1 MLSLR
6 CSDVVVSEYAP
17 HGLYGDYPLQQ
28 QTSEFCILLKYILYH
43 LDILFIS
50 KSLSIIFK
58 LRLNHRNLF
67 SANYVCNYLPAVDYK
82 VDRAVEDNQQVAE
95 CHHDVHFV
103 APNLGR
109 VLTFNLRRRYKKI

>member
-28 QTSEFCILLKYILYH
+28 QTSEFCILLKYILYN

-50 KSLSIIFK
+50 INYFQIEIKPPEFVFGQ
-58 LRLNHRNLF
+58 LRLQ
-67 SANYVCNYLPAVDYK
+67 LPSSS
-82 VDRAVEDNQQVAE
+82 R
-95 CHHDVHFV
+95 
-103 APNLGR
+103 L
-109 VLTFNLRRRYKKI
+109 

>member
-28 QTSEFCILLKYILYH
+28 QSSEFCILLKYILYN

-50 KSLSIIFK
+50 INYFQIEIKPPEFVFGQ
-58 LRLNHRNLF
+58 LRLQ
-67 SANYVCNYLPAVDYK
+67 LPSSS
-82 VDRAVEDNQQVAE
+82 R
-95 CHHDVHFV
+95 
-103 APNLGR
+103 L
-109 VLTFNLRRRYKKI
+109 